1 MVPWYSLVMVDDPR
15 ENIGSDPGDPGP
27 TIADNSDVGGRAS
40 YRIVPGDSVGPFK
53 ILSVIGEGGFG
64 IVFLA
69 EQTQPVKRRVA
80 LKVIKA
86 GMDTDMVVARF
97 EAERQAVAMMNH
109 PGIAKVFEAGAT
121 EQGRPFFVMEYVKG
135 EPLSKYCD
143 KQKLNTAERLDLFS
157 KVCDAIQHAHQKGI
171 IHRDL
176 KPGNILVS
184 VNNRDEPQPK
194 VIDFGIAKATS
205 QQLTE
210 KTIFTQQGQMIGT
223 PEYMSPEQAEMT
235 GADIDTRSDVYSLG
249 VILYE
254 LLSGKLPFDP
264 QTLRS
269 KGYSEIQRIIREEDP
284 PRPSTRLTTID
295 DGSTIDIAVAR
306 QTTIDS
312 LSNALRRELEWIP
325 LKALRK
331 DRTER
336 YSSAEALA
344 EDVRRYLRGDALE
357 AGPETASYRMR
368 KFIRRN
374 RAPFIAGLLVALA
387 LVIGLIGTTIFAV
400 EAARQR
406 DEARTARIQA
416 EERLDGLRE
425 LIGEMSGSINLSVKN
440 LQGGLEVRR
449 RMLQAAERQLV
460 ILRTEAV
467 ASDDPLLLH
476 AVGEALVSFGD
487 LAGGSRVA
495 SLGDSAPAN
504 DYYEDSASL
513 YQRLRSRTDLPQELW
528 FRIQCMLPL
537 IRNRQADLLIEA
549 DRVDDAVAL
558 IVEARDLLEPLA
570 KTGDVFARREYNI
583 AFERLGDLEAGRGAH
598 AAALEHYLAHLA
610 EMQDLVAEGKPMD
623 LDLQRGLAMSLR
635 RVGFCR
641 SKLGKPEAARDD
653 LERSLLL
660 MRSVSDLRPDDLRRA
675 SDVGWSLIYL
685 GQFLLEHDA
694 EQQRDQGAEHY
705 VEASRRI
712 VAVCVA
718 EPGAASY
725 RSDVD
730 SVVPA
735 VHEQLLDA
743 GYEEHAGRQLRAALL
758 ALQPVTEAQ
767 PENTALVELH
777 RRLIGLQD

>member
-1 MVPWYSLVMVDDPR
+1 MVDEPR
-15 ENIGSDPGDPGP
+15 ETVGSDSGDPGP
-27 TIADNSDVGGRAS
+27 TIADTSGDGGRTS
-40 YRIVPGDSVGPFK
+40 HRIVPGDSVGPFK

-69 EQTQPVKRRVA
+69 EQTEPVKRRVA

-121 EQGRPFFVMEYVKG
+121 KHGRPYFVMEYVKG

-143 KQKLNTAERLDLFS
+143 KHKLITSERLDLFA
-157 KVCDAIQHAHQKGI
+157 KVCDAIQHAHQKGV

-210 KTIFTQQGQMIGT
+210 KTIFTQQGEMIGT

-284 PRPSTRLTTID
+284 PRPSTRLTAVNSDATVE
-295 DGSTIDIAVAR
+295 IARDR

-374 RAPFIAGLLVALA
+374 KAPFTAALLIALA
-387 LVIGLIGTTIFAV
+387 LVIGLVGTSLFAV

-406 DEARTARIQA
+406 DQARSARLQA
-416 EERLDGLRE
+416 EQRLDGLRA

-440 LQGGLEVRR
+440 LQGGLEVRQ
-449 RMLQAAERQLV
+449 RMLAAAEKQLD
-460 ILRTEAV
+460 ILRTEAD
-467 ASDDPLLLH
+467 ATMDPLLLH
-476 AVGEALVSFGD
+476 AVGEALVAFGD

-495 SLGDSAPAN
+495 SLGDRASADA
-504 DYYEDSASL
+504 YYEDAASL
-513 YQRLRSRTDLPQELW
+513 YQELRIRVDLPEGER
-528 FRIQCMLPL
+528 FSIQYMLPL
-537 IRNRQADLLIEA
+537 VRNRQADLLVEA
-549 DRVDDAVAL
+549 KQIDDAVVL
-558 IVEARDLLEPLA
+558 IIEARDLLKPLA
-570 KTGDVFARREYNI
+570 ETGDVFARREYNI
-583 AFERLGDLEAGRGAH
+583 AFERLGDLESARGAH

-610 EMQDLVAEGKPMD
+610 EMKILVEEGKPQNP
-623 LDLQRGLAMSLR
+623 DLQRGLAMSLR
-635 RVGFCR
+635 RGE
-641 SKLGKPEAARDD
+641 LGETDAAQAA

-660 MRSVSDLRPDDLRRA
+660 MQSVSDLLPDDLRRA
-675 SDVGWSLIYL
+675 RDVGWSLIYL
-685 GQFLLEHDA
+685 GQFLLGSET
-694 EQQRDQGAEHY
+694 EEQRDQGAEHY
-705 VEASRRI
+705 VDASRRI

-718 EPGAASY
+718 EPGASRY
-725 RSDVD
+725 RADVG
-730 SVVPA
+730 SVVSS
-735 VHEQLLDA
+735 VHEQLLEA
-743 GYEEHAGRQLRAALL
+743 GYEEHAGRQLRGALL
-758 ALQPVTEAQ
+758 ALQPITEAQ
-767 PENTALVELH
+767 PENTALAELH
-777 RRLIGLQD
+777 GSLLELQE

>member
-1 MVPWYSLVMVDDPR
+1 MVDDPK
-15 ENIGSDPGDPGP
+15 ETIDFGDLGP
-27 TIADNSDVGGRAS
+27 TLADTSGAGGRAS
-40 YRIVPGDSVGPFK
+40 HRIVPGDRIGPFK

-69 EQTQPVKRRVA
+69 EQTEPVKRRVA

-121 EQGRPFFVMEYVKG
+121 DQGRPYFVMEYVRG
-135 EPLSKYCD
+135 EPLSEYCD
-143 KQKLNTAERLDLFS
+143 KQKLDTSERLDLFA

-210 KTIFTQQGQMIGT
+210 KTIFTQHGQMIGT

-264 QTLRS
+264 KTLRS

-284 PRPSTRLTTID
+284 PRPSTRLTTVAGGDEEITR
-295 DGSTIDIAVAR
+295 SIAMAR

-312 LSNALRRELEWIP
+312 LSSALRRELEWIP

-357 AGPETASYRMR
+357 AGPETTTYRMR

-374 RAPFIAGLLVALA
+374 RAPFTVVASIALA
-387 LVIGLIGTTIFAV
+387 LVLGVIGTTIFAF
-400 EAARQR
+400 EASRQR
-406 DEARTARIQA
+406 DEARAARIQA
-416 EERLDGLRE
+416 EERLEGLRT
-425 LIGEMSGSINLSVKN
+425 LIGDMTGSINLSVKN
-440 LQGGLEVRR
+440 LEGGFKVRGL
-449 RMLQAAERQLV
+449 MFEAAEKQLDL
-460 ILRTEAV
+460 LRAEAV

-476 AVGEALVSFGD
+476 AVGGALFSFGD
-487 LAGGSRVA
+487 LAGGDRVA
-495 SLGDSAPAN
+495 SESDPVRAEA
-504 DYYEDSASL
+504 YYRDAAEL
-513 YQRLRSRTDLPQELW
+513 YALLRVRGDLPEEAW
-528 FRIQCMLPL
+528 FEIQYMLPR
-537 IRNRQADLLIEA
+537 IRNRQADLRILA
-549 DRVDDAVAL
+549 DEVDDALAL
-558 IVEARDLLEPLA
+558 IAEAAALLKPLA
-570 KTGDVFARREYNI
+570 ETGNVAARREYNL
-583 AFERLGDLEAGRGAH
+583 AFERRGDLEAARGDFAS
-598 AAALEHYLAHLA
+598 ALRHYQSHLA
-610 EMQDLVAEGKPMD
+610 EMETLLEEDPSNAD
-623 LDLQRGLAMSLR
+623 FQRGLAMSLR
-635 RVGFCR
+635 RVGF
-641 SKLGKPEAARDD
+641 SLGETGDRPRARES
-653 LERSLLL
+653 LERSVML
-660 MRSVSDLRPDDLRRA
+660 MRSVSERRPDDLRRRW
-675 SDVGWSLIYL
+675 DVGWSLFFL
-685 GQFLLEHDA
+685 GQFLLESEDEA
-694 EQQRDQGAEHY
+694 ERVQGADHF
-705 VEASRRI
+705 VESSSRI

-718 EPGAASY
+718 EPDVPTYRQDVASL
-725 RSDVD
+725 
-730 SVVPA
+730 VPA
-735 VHEQLLDA
+735 IHASLEAA
-743 GYEEHAGRQLRAALL
+743 GYQRRAKDQLRSALL
-758 ALQPVTEAQ
+758 ALQPVVESQ
-767 PENTALVELH
+767 PENIA
-777 RRLIGLQD
+777 LQDLYRTLLDLGS